1 MYIVPKINYS
11 KRRKGRAIP
20 DQSLTIQEIVKRYVR
35 GIPVDVLQRT
45 PVYSDQEDHDL
56 EKISRMDFGEKAAYA
71 AQQAEQAKQLRNEL
85 NEKEAEH
92 REAQERAASEKAA
105 RLAKRRK
112 ADDEGRT
119 QKSIVVP

>member
-11 KRRKGRAIP
+11 KQRKSVAIP

-35 GIPVDVLQRT
+35 GIPVDVLQRKA
-45 PVYSDQEDHDL
+45 VYSDQEDHDL

-71 AQQAEQAKQLRNEL
+71 AEQAEQAKQLRNEL

-92 REAQERAASEKAA
+92 REAQQRAASEKAA
-105 RLAKRRK
+105 RLAKRKK
-112 ADDEGRT
+112 ADDLSRT
-119 QKSIVVP
+119 QKA